1 MDVSIAREPKLAKL
15 DHLFILLTQDDKP
28 PRELALAKAL
38 QKLIDGSGFAGRAEE
53 AITLVAPEGPRKVT
67 LVGLGKADAFTIR
80 GLRTATY
87 AAAQVARTQRDR
99 SIGVVLPYV
108 VPKL

>member
-53 AITLVAPEGPRKVT
+53 TITLVALEGPRKVT
-67 LVGLGKADAFTIR
+67 LVGLGKADRFTIR
-80 GLRTATY
+80 GVRTAIY
-87 AAAQVARTQRDR
+87 AVDKIARKEGYR
-99 SIGVVLPYV
+99 SIFVVLPYV